1 MQLPFGGCASGR
13 VSPVST
19 YPPGRFTFLSH
30 PPLTSRRHDS
40 TELRGE
46 PDADPSPDSQFVH
59 FEIESGGHGRRGTRA
74 LVARPA
80 HRRGRG
86 AVGAAEPVAA
96 SAPQRRDRRVLDR
109 ARARRASNP
118 QLAEPELA
126 RIARAVLRY
135 SAKYDLDPELVTAVI
150 LVESSALPSARSPKG
165 AMGLMQVMPA
175 MLEPLRLVGNF
186 TTVESNIEAG
196 CLILADN
203 IRRMGEGDGIL
214 AYFWGPNIR
223 GDAYLER
230 VRAAQAEVRRQ
241 LRSS

>member
-1 MQLPFGGCASGR
+1 MRTLRQTRTSSISRSRVVATAVAGFALLCLTGAPPPVELAGG
-13 VSPVST
+13 
-19 YPPGRFTFLSH
+19 
-30 PPLTSRRHDS
+30 
-40 TELRGE
+40 TE
-46 PDADPSPDSQFVH
+46 
-59 FEIESGGHGRRGTRA
+59 
-74 LVARPA
+74 PA
-80 HRRGRG
+80 T
-86 AVGAAEPVAA
+86 A
-96 SAPQRRDRRVLDR
+96 SAQRSATDEFSIARVLGSTNR
-109 ARARRASNP
+109 

-135 SAKYDLDPELVTAVI
+135 SAKYELDPELVTAVI
-150 LVESSALPSARSPKG
+150 LVESSALPGARSPKG

-203 IRRMGEGDGIL
+203 IRRMGEADGIL

-230 VRAAQAEVRRQ
+230 VRAARAEVRRQ
-241 LRSS
+241 LRS

>member
-1 MQLPFGGCASGR
+1 
-13 VSPVST
+13 
-19 YPPGRFTFLSH
+19 
-30 PPLTSRRHDS
+30 
-40 TELRGE
+40 
-46 PDADPSPDSQFVH
+46 
-59 FEIESGGHGRRGTRA
+59 
-74 LVARPA
+74 
-80 HRRGRG
+80 
-86 AVGAAEPVAA
+86 VAA
-96 SAPQRRDRRVLDR
+96 TAAAGLVLLWMTGAKTLPEPLGFVEPATASPQRAATDQVSIARVL
-109 ARARRASNP
+109 AHENP
-118 QLAEPELA
+118 QLPESELA

-196 CLILADN
+196 CMILSDN
-203 IRRMGEGDGIL
+203 IRRMGEADGIL

-223 GDAYLER
+223 GVAYLER
-230 VRAAQAEVRRQ
+230 VRAAQAEVRRR

>member
-1 MQLPFGGCASGR
+1 MRTLPQTRS
-13 VSPVST
+13 SI
-19 YPPGRFTFLSH
+19 
-30 PPLTSRRHDS
+30 SRSR
-40 TELRGE
+40 
-46 PDADPSPDSQFVH
+46 
-59 FEIESGGHGRRGTRA
+59 
-74 LVARPA
+74 
-80 HRRGRG
+80 
-86 AVGAAEPVAA
+86 VAA
-96 SAPQRRDRRVLDR
+96 TAAAGLALLWIGTAPPPTISEDALPAVSANAPRSAAADESSIARVL
-109 ARARRASNP
+109 ATENP
-118 QLAEPELA
+118 QLAAPELS

-150 LVESSALPSARSPKG
+150 MVESSALPSARSPKG

-203 IRRMGEGDGIL
+203 IRRMGEADGIL

-223 GDAYLER
+223 GGAYLER

>member
-1 MQLPFGGCASGR
+1 VAATAVAGLLLLWLTGAPTR
-13 VSPVST
+13 PV
-19 YPPGRFTFLSH
+19 P
-30 PPLTSRRHDS
+30 
-40 TELRGE
+40 
-46 PDADPSPDSQFVH
+46 
-59 FEIESGGHGRRGTRA
+59 
-74 LVARPA
+74 
-80 HRRGRG
+80 
-86 AVGAAEPVAA
+86 VGDAEPVAA
-96 SAPQRRDRRVLDR
+96 SPQKAATDEFSIARVL
-109 ARARRASNP
+109 ARTNR

-223 GDAYLER
+223 GVAYLER

>member
-1 MQLPFGGCASGR
+1 MRTLPPTRRSPISRSRVLATAAAGLVLLRLTGAPVPPASVG
-13 VSPVST
+13 S
-19 YPPGRFTFLSH
+19 
-30 PPLTSRRHDS
+30 
-40 TELRGE
+40 GE
-46 PDADPSPDSQFVH
+46 PM
-59 FEIESGGHGRRGTRA
+59 
-74 LVARPA
+74 
-80 HRRGRG
+80 
-86 AVGAAEPVAA
+86 AA
-96 SAPQRRDRRVLDR
+96 SLPRAATDEFSIAGVL
-109 ARARRASNP
+109 ARTNP

-135 SAKYDLDPELVTAVI
+135 SAKYDLDAELVTAMI

-203 IRRMGEGDGIL
+203 IRRMGESDGIL

-223 GDAYLER
+223 GVAYLER

>member
-1 MQLPFGGCASGR
+1 MRTLPQTRSSSISRSR
-13 VSPVST
+13 VAAT
-19 YPPGRFTFLSH
+19 AAAGL
-30 PPLTSRRHDS
+30 
-40 TELRGE
+40 
-46 PDADPSPDSQFVH
+46 
-59 FEIESGGHGRRGTRA
+59 A
-74 LVARPA
+74 LLWI
-80 HRRGRG
+80 
-86 AVGAAEPVAA
+86 GAAPPPTVSEDALPAVSA
-96 SAPQRRDRRVLDR
+96 SAPRSAAADESSIARVL
-109 ARARRASNP
+109 ATENP
-118 QLAEPELA
+118 QLAAPELS

-135 SAKYDLDPELVTAVI
+135 SAKYDLDAELVTAVI
-150 LVESSALPSARSPKG
+150 MVESSALPSARSPKG

-203 IRRMGEGDGIL
+203 IRRMGEADGIL

-223 GDAYLER
+223 GVAYLER

>member
-1 MQLPFGGCASGR
+1 MRTLPQTRS
-13 VSPVST
+13 SS
-19 YPPGRFTFLSH
+19 
-30 PPLTSRRHDS
+30 TSRSRVAATAVAGLALLCLTGAPPPVES
-40 TELRGE
+40 AGG
-46 PDADPSPDSQFVH
+46 
-59 FEIESGGHGRRGTRA
+59 IEA
-74 LVARPA
+74 
-80 HRRGRG
+80 
-86 AVGAAEPVAA
+86 VAA
-96 SAPQRRDRRVLDR
+96 SAQRPATDAFSIARVLGR
-109 ARARRASNP
+109 TNR

-135 SAKYDLDPELVTAVI
+135 SAKYELDPELVTAVI

-175 MLEPLRLVGNF
+175 MLEPLRLVGNS

-203 IRRMGEGDGIL
+203 IRRMGEADGIL
-214 AYFWGPNIR
+214 AYFWGPKIR

-241 LRSS
+241 LRS

>member
-1 MQLPFGGCASGR
+1 MRTLPTTRSASISRSR
-13 VSPVST
+13 VAATAAAGLALLWINAARTPVVA
-19 YPPGRFTFLSH
+19 
-30 PPLTSRRHDS
+30 
-40 TELRGE
+40 E
-46 PDADPSPDSQFVH
+46 A
-59 FEIESGGHGRRGTRA
+59 A
-74 LVARPA
+74 LP
-80 HRRGRG
+80 
-86 AVGAAEPVAA
+86 PVAA
-96 SAPQRRDRRVLDR
+96 NAPRNDVDESSIARVL
-109 ARARRASNP
+109 ARENP
-118 QLAEPELA
+118 QLAAPELA

-150 LVESSALPSARSPKG
+150 MVESSALPSARSPKG

-223 GDAYLER
+223 GAAYLER

>member
-1 MQLPFGGCASGR
+1 MRTLPTTRSASISRSR
-13 VSPVST
+13 VATTAGAGLALLWLST
-19 YPPGRFTFLSH
+19 AAVPPAV
-30 PPLTSRRHDS
+30 P
-40 TELRGE
+40 E
-46 PDADPSPDSQFVH
+46 A
-59 FEIESGGHGRRGTRA
+59 A
-74 LVARPA
+74 LP
-80 HRRGRG
+80 
-86 AVGAAEPVAA
+86 PVAA
-96 SAPQRRDRRVLDR
+96 NALHGALDESSIARVL
-109 ARARRASNP
+109 AGENP
-118 QLAEPELA
+118 QLAAPELA

-135 SAKYDLDPELVTAVI
+135 SAKYDIDPDLVTAVI
-150 LVESSALPSARSPKG
+150 MVESSALPSARSPKG

-223 GDAYLER
+223 GAAYLER

>member
-1 MQLPFGGCASGR
+1 MRTLPQTRSSPISRSRVAATAAAGLVLLWLTGASTR
-13 VSPVST
+13 P
-19 YPPGRFTFLSH
+19 
-30 PPLTSRRHDS
+30 
-40 TELRGE
+40 E
-46 PDADPSPDSQFVH
+46 P
-59 FEIESGGHGRRGTRA
+59 
-74 LVARPA
+74 
-80 HRRGRG
+80 
-86 AVGAAEPVAA
+86 VGAAEPVAA
-96 SAPQRRDRRVLDR
+96 SSQRTATDEFSI
-109 ARARRASNP
+109 ARILARTNP

-203 IRRMGEGDGIL
+203 IRRMGEADGIL

-223 GDAYLER
+223 GVAYLER

>member
-1 MQLPFGGCASGR
+1 MRTLHQTGSCSVSRSR
-13 VSPVST
+13 VALTAAAALLLLWST
-19 YPPGRFTFLSH
+19 GS
-30 PPLTSRRHDS
+30 
-40 TELRGE
+40 E
-46 PDADPSPDSQFVH
+46 
-59 FEIESGGHGRRGTRA
+59 
-74 LVARPA
+74 RPA
-80 HRRGRG
+80 
-86 AVGAAEPVAA
+86 APTGAAPAATSAPRAA
-96 SAPQRRDRRVLDR
+96 SDETSISRVL
-109 ARARRASNP
+109 ARTNP
-118 QLAEPELA
+118 HLAAPELA
-126 RIARAVLRY
+126 RIARAVVRY
-135 SAKYDLDPELVTAVI
+135 SGKYDLDAELVTAVI

-175 MLEPLRLVGNF
+175 MAAPLRLVGNF

-203 IRRMGEGDGIL
+203 IRRMGEADGIL

>member
-1 MQLPFGGCASGR
+1 MRTLPQTRSNSISRSR
-13 VSPVST
+13 VAATAVA
-19 YPPGRFTFLSH
+19 GL
-30 PPLTSRRHDS
+30 
-40 TELRGE
+40 
-46 PDADPSPDSQFVH
+46 
-59 FEIESGGHGRRGTRA
+59 A
-74 LVARPA
+74 LLWI
-80 HRRGRG
+80 
-86 AVGAAEPVAA
+86 GAAPPPTHSQDALPAVSANAPRSAA
-96 SAPQRRDRRVLDR
+96 ADESSIARVL
-109 ARARRASNP
+109 ATENP
-118 QLAEPELA
+118 QLAAPELS

-150 LVESSALPSARSPKG
+150 MVESSALPSARSPKG

-203 IRRMGEGDGIL
+203 IRRMGEADGIL

-223 GDAYLER
+223 GVAYLER